1 MWEYKTETFKI
12 MINDNITLSERL
24 NELGK
29 EGWEVF
35 SIDKKLLQ
43 SIDRMRPMLTTKIGY
58 EYETQ
63 LKKRVE

>member
-12 MINDNITLSERL
+12 MINDNITLSKKL
-24 NELGK
+24 NEFGK
-29 EGWEVF
+29 DGWEVF
-35 SIDKKLLQ
+35 SIDKKVLQ

-58 EYETQ
+58 EYEAQ